1 MGEPVPRWRVLKLRF
16 FNDQKREFPGK
27 NEISGPH
34 CGQKWGPEA
43 VEPSFSPGKTAE
55 KKRNFKK
62 RQQGCPLLAPSRR
75 GLVCC
80 SPLGPCPIGSAMNP
94 FVFLVGCPRSGTT
107 LLQRVV

>member
-16 FNDQKREFPGK
+16 FDDRKREFPGK

-62 RQQGCPLLAPSRR
+62 REQGALAGAAGWHPGITHSHFR
-75 GLVCC
+75 CAM
-80 SPLGPCPIGSAMNP
+80 PFPI
-94 FVFLVGCPRSGTT
+94 LERLT
-107 LLQRVV
+107 LHRAG